1 MCLSRSLFSHLM
13 NGAECLMKAV
23 KKPKHQI
30 MSMNINKD
38 EISQL
43 DSDQW
48 KSDSF
53 RVRRRRRA
61 LACVSVHACMCLKL
75 RLLTGEVEAF
85 KPSLSNG
92 SLLFWGMRQM
102 LTKICWFNDI

>member
-1 MCLSRSLFSHLM
+1 MKTNCAGIFYSISKANYRMCLSRPLFSHLM

-30 MSMNINKD
+30 MSMNINRD

-43 DSDQW
+43 DSDQR

-85 KPSLSNG
+85 KPSL
-92 SLLFWGMRQM
+92 
-102 LTKICWFNDI
+102 